1 MFDTGLYLKD
11 HDWSGQTMRWSLLL
25 QANDLACGLE
35 DRENR
40 FKHLMASSIGHLS
53 NKHLHLFS
61 NSFGN

>member
-25 QANDLACGLE
+25 QADDLACGLE

-40 FKHLMASSIGHLS
+40 FKHLMASSIGAF
-53 NKHLHLFS
+53 NK
-61 NSFGN
+61 